1 MLLLQGF
8 IFAILVF
15 IAWQDFKFR
24 AVYWWLFVT
33 LLIALTGLKITHS
46 NWQTL
51 VYDLKCNVMFLGVQL
66 LFLTL
71 YFSIKEKKMVNIF
84 HSYFGLGD
92 LFFLLSITTYFSFF
106 NYVVYYLISLF
117 VIILMSIAVH
127 ILVKSASAKIPLAG
141 EQALLLMVFM
151 LVDGFVQNVNLT
163 TDLGLINYF
172 SL

>member
-8 IFAILVF
+8 IFFILMF

-24 AVYWWLFVT
+24 AVYWWLFVV
-33 LLIALTGLKITHS
+33 LLIALMEMKIIQGD
-46 NWQTL
+46 WQSFF
-51 VYDLKCNVMFLGVQL
+51 YDLTCNVMFLGTQL
-66 LFLTL
+66 LFLTF
-71 YFSIKEKKMVNIF
+71 YFSIKEKRLVNIF
-84 HSYFGLGD
+84 NGYFGLGD

-117 VIILMSIAVH
+117 AVILMSIV
-127 ILVKSASAKIPLAG
+127 IQVLVKKPNPKIPLAG

-151 LVDGFVQNVNLT
+151 LVDGFLEKVSLT
-163 TDLGLINYF
+163 SDLGLINYF